1 MATFE
6 EKSLFERTLL
16 KYKITYFLSYDFFIH
31 FSKIFL
37 DTEYVVPLLVKPV
50 NAMQYWHVVL
60 TVPCDTDINYELKQ
74 AFQYLYKTFPYRKSL
89 PKRSRSKSP
98 KVKRVHFK
106 DDTIHSSLVHSTSK
120 LPYYIQQ
127 CISQARTIQL
137 DKTLASLR
145 DPRTKYPLTFKI
157 YQMGDESD

>member
-1 MATFE
+1 M
-6 EKSLFERTLL
+6 
-16 KYKITYFLSYDFFIH
+16 
-31 FSKIFL
+31 
-37 DTEYVVPLLVKPV
+37 VPLLVKPV
-50 NAMQYWHVVL
+50 SAVHYWHVVL
-60 TVPCDTDINYELKQ
+60 TVPCDTDINCELKQ
-74 AFQYLYKTFPYRKSL
+74 ALQYLCKNFLCRKSVL
-89 PKRSRSKSP
+89 KISRSKSP

-106 DDTIHSSLVHSTSK
+106 DDTVHSSPVHSTSK

-157 YQMGDESD
+157 Y